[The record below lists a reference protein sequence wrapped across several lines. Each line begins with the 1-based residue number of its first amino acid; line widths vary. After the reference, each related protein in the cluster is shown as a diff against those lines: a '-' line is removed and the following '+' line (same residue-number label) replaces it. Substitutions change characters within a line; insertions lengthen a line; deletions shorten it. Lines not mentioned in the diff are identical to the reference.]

1 MLSRSPAK
9 FRKIARVL
17 IGACP
22 AAPCR
27 MWDFRSVA
35 SGPKPFFAYLGP
47 HAPHYPAQPAPWYVD
62 AFPEIKI
69 PLTPNYNVSSPDK
82 TQHIRQTPPFTP
94 LVKCWEDQHFRD
106 RWQTLLSVDDIVH
119 DLYGLLEELKLGI
132 LSKTFVIYSSDHG
145 CKVPC
150 VRLMSPA

>member
-17 IGACP
+17 IGAFP

-82 TQHIRQTPPFTP
+82 TQHIRQNPPFTP
-94 LVKCWEDQHFRD
+94 LVKC
-106 RWQTLLSVDDIVH
+106 
-119 DLYGLLEELKLGI
+119 
-132 LSKTFVIYSSDHG
+132 
-145 CKVPC
+145 
-150 VRLMSPA
+150 